1 MKLHASLVE
10 TVENPVGAS
19 LLAKA
24 PNQSTSMLNVQ
35 PPSRASS
42 LPQGIVVFILAGVF
56 SLALSGCMVGPDYH
70 KPAIELPMT
79 FKEGSQWQRAAA
91 NPQGALDSQWW
102 LAYQD
107 PVLNDLIAR
116 SAKANQSIIAAEAA
130 YRLAQA
136 QVASSRAGLWPTV
149 GVGLSGARGVG
160 GSSSSSSTT
169 TTGVSSSGGSAGV
182 SQSVSA
188 TLSASWEPDLW
199 GLVRRG
205 IESSQASLQ
214 SSDAL
219 LAGVR
224 LSIDASVATNYLGLR
239 QLDMDVDL
247 LQKQQTINQQ
257 LLEMI
262 QAQTVQGTATND
274 QLLVAQDQL
283 ATVIADLQTSQRS
296 REQAEH
302 ALAVLVGVAP
312 AQFNLPAVDSYNF
325 VLPMPPRTLP
335 SSLLQRR
342 PDVVSA
348 ERVAAAANAKI
359 GVAEAA
365 FFPTLDLTAEA
376 GYRGTAL
383 GGLFSVPNRIWTLG
397 PALAETIFDGG
408 AREAAKQQAQASYDQ
423 DVANY
428 RGTVLSALQN
438 VEDNLSAINHLHTQA
453 QAFEQMYQRNQQLF
467 GSQKAQQRAGI
478 VSQQAVLTQ
487 QLVLLQAEQ
496 NWRDTQGLLSQGS
509 VALFQSLGGGWQM
522 PADH

>member
-1 MKLHASLVE
+1 MVKVKSL
-10 TVENPVGAS
+10 
-19 LLAKA
+19 
-24 PNQSTSMLNVQ
+24 
-35 PPSRASS
+35 SRASP
-42 LPQGIVVFILAGVF
+42 LPQGLVLA
-56 SLALSGCMVGPDYH
+56 LIMALLLSGCMVGPDYQ
-70 KPAIELPMT
+70 KPAMELPT
-79 FKEGSQWQRAAA
+79 SFKEGTQWQRAQA
-91 NPQGALDSQWW
+91 NPQGALNSQWW
-102 LAYQD
+102 RIYQD
-107 PVLNDLIAR
+107 PILNDLVER
-116 SAKANQSIIAAEAA
+116 SAKANPSIIGAEAA

-160 GSSSSSSTT
+160 GGASGSTT
-169 TTGVSSSGGSAGV
+169 SGLTGTSSSGGTV
-182 SQSVSA
+182 EQSVSA

-199 GLVRRG
+199 GQVRRG

-224 LSIDASVATNYLGLR
+224 LSIGASVATNYLGLR
-239 QLDMDVDL
+239 QLDIDIDL
-247 LQKQQTINQQ
+247 LQQQQTINQQ
-257 LLEMI
+257 LLTMI

-283 ATVIADLQTSQRS
+283 STVIAALQTAQRS

-312 AQFNLPAVDSYNF
+312 AQFNLPKAADYQF
-325 VLPMPPRTLP
+325 TTPMPPPVLP
-335 SSLLQRR
+335 SNLLLRR

-348 ERVAAAANAKI
+348 ERLAAAANARI

-365 FFPTLDLTAEA
+365 FFPTLSLTAE
-376 GYRGTAL
+376 GGFRGTAL

-408 AREAAKQQAQASYDQ
+408 ARAAAKQEAEATYDQ

-428 RGTVLSALQN
+428 RGTVLGALQN
-438 VEDNLSAINHLHTQA
+438 VEDNLSAINHLHIQA
-453 QAFEQMYQRNQQLF
+453 QAYEQMFQRNQQLF
-467 GSQKAQQRAGI
+467 GSQQAQQRAGT

-496 NWRDTQGLLSQGS
+496 NLRDTQGLLSQGS
-509 VALFQSLGGGWQM
+509 VALFQSLGGGWQV
-522 PADH
+522 P

>member
-1 MKLHASLVE
+1 MSVCKSLAGS
-10 TVENPVGAS
+10 TQSPVGAS
-19 LLAKA
+19 LLQR
-24 PNQSTSMLNVQ
+24 QSATTQNPVGAHSADW
-35 PPSRASS
+35 RWGR
-42 LPQGIVVFILAGVF
+42 LPHVFALLVAIG
-56 SLALSGCMVGPDYH
+56 LSGCMVGPDYH
-70 KPAIELPMT
+70 KPPIELPMT
-79 FKEGSQWQRAAA
+79 FKEGTQWQRAAA

-102 LAYQD
+102 RAYQD
-107 PVLNDLIAR
+107 PILNDLIAR
-116 SAKANQSIIAAEAA
+116 SAKANQSIIGAEAA

-149 GVGLSGARGVG
+149 GVGLSGARGAG
-160 GSSSSSSTT
+160 GSGSSSSSSTT
-169 TTGVSSSGGSAGV
+169 TGVSAGTGGTGVSN
-182 SQSVSA
+182 SVSA

-205 IESSQASLQ
+205 IESSQANLQ

-239 QLDMDVDL
+239 QLDMDIDL

-283 ATVIADLQTSQRS
+283 STVITDLQTSQRS

-312 AQFNLPAVDSYNF
+312 AQFNLPAVTAYNF
-325 VLPMPPRTLP
+325 VLPMPPPTLP

-348 ERVAAAANAKI
+348 ERLAAAANAKI
-359 GVAEAA
+359 GVAQAA
-365 FFPTLDLTAEA
+365 FYPTLDLTAEG
-376 GYRGTAL
+376 GYRGSAL
-383 GGLFSVPNRIWTLG
+383 GGLFSLPNRVWTLG

-408 AREAAKQQAQASYDQ
+408 AREAAKEQAQASYDQ

-453 QAFEQMYQRNQQLF
+453 QAFEQMFQRNQQLF
-467 GSQKAQQRAGI
+467 GSQEAQQRAGT

-509 VALFQSLGGGWQM
+509 VALFQSLGGGWQEHAE
-522 PADH
+522 PKN